1 MAHYIEEEG
10 LATTQISLVR
20 LHTEKIKPP
29 RALWVPF
36 ELGRPLGQPND
47 AEFQK
52 RVLRAC
58 LGLLDAKAGPLI
70 EDYSEDVT
78 TVARIEDMAGMVC
91 PIDLPPLPSN
101 DSEQAQGLLD
111 EIGRMAPWYEMAVE
125 QRGRTTVGISGL
137 DIPDAAR
144 FVVDFI
150 DDPSTSSPR
159 DELETGLML
168 KYACEDL
175 KAFYSEAMS
184 AQPGM
189 GTSLAVEHW
198 LWNETALGA
207 ALWRLRESNTDNT
220 DSYTRYFA
228 QRTLIPDRQVHY
240 KGAPVFETQ
249 SSLTKA

>member
-58 LGLLDAKAGPLI
+58 LDLLDAESGPVL
-70 EDYSEDVT
+70 EDYPEDVPT
-78 TVARIEDMAGMVC
+78 AARVEDMTGMVC
-91 PIDLPPLPSN
+91 PIDLPPLPTN
-101 DSEQAQGLLD
+101 HSELTQGLLD
-111 EIGRMAPWYEMAVE
+111 EIGRMAPWYDMAVE
-125 QRGRTTVGISGL
+125 QRGRTTVGISAL
-137 DIPDAAR
+137 EIPDAAR
-144 FVVDFI
+144 FVADFI
-150 DDPSTSSPR
+150 DDPATVSPR
-159 DELETGLML
+159 NDLEIGVML

-189 GTSLAVEHW
+189 ATSLAVEHW

-207 ALWRLRESNTDNT
+207 ALWRLREANTENADDT
-220 DSYTRYFA
+220 TRYLA
-228 QRTLIPDRQVHY
+228 QRTLVPDRQIQF
-240 KGAPVFETQ
+240 KGAPVYETQ
-249 SSLTKA
+249 SSLVKP

>member
-29 RALWVPF
+29 RALWVPY

-47 AEFQK
+47 PEFQK

-58 LGLLDAKAGPLI
+58 LGLLDAAEGPVL
-70 EDYSEDVT
+70 EDYPEDVPAG
-78 TVARIEDMAGMVC
+78 ARIDDMTGMVC
-91 PIDLPPLPSN
+91 PIDLPPPPSDDN
-101 DSEQAQGLLD
+101 EQAQGLLA
-111 EIGRMAPWYEMAVE
+111 EIGRIAPWYEMAVG
-125 QRGRTTVGISGL
+125 QRNRTTVGISEL

-144 FVVDFI
+144 FVADFI

-159 DELETGLML
+159 EGLETGVML

-189 GTSLAVEHW
+189 SSSLSVEHW
-198 LWNETALGA
+198 LWNETALGK
-207 ALWRLRESNTDNT
+207 ALWQLREANTDNT
-220 DSYTRYFA
+220 DATTRYFA
-228 QRTLIPDRQVHY
+228 QRTLVPDRQIHY
-240 KGAPVFETQ
+240 KGAPVFETRPTQ
-249 SSLTKA
+249 EKT